1 MNYYALIPLAAF
13 IINFFTFTYIH
24 ALKRK
29 SSVNRA
35 YLLFAGNLAALSL
48 ASFTVWSLDP
58 GPWILPILRSVS
70 ITWLMLGFFFLNF
83 TYAFLKKQKDYL
95 YYISLV
101 SSISSYG
108 LCISTDLIVIDFKHH
123 YWGYYEVMGTA
134 FPVSIILV
142 LFFPFIY
149 SIGLIY
155 KKTINMTDNHTKK
168 QLSLLIQGTVV
179 FLLVTLLSDIIS
191 MQIFEVYQFLTVSTT
206 GTVLQSLFVF
216 RAVNKYNFLS
226 IGVEEVSYDLFTNIK
241 DGVVL
246 VDPKESII
254 QINESAKEIFKIN
267 NITEALKVS
276 SLFENYNFDKPYKN
290 YETRLRETNGQTIV
304 SLSQAPVIQYKVELG
319 KLLIVRDITENK
331 KAEEALRQ
339 STIELEKLAG
349 KLAETNL
356 SLERKVAE
364 RTQSLQD
371 SNLQLRQQI
380 AERERAEAERAAE
393 QERLAVTL
401 RSIGDGVITTDTD
414 GHVVLL
420 NQVAEELIGWQPA
433 EALGQPLQQVCR
445 IRDESTQTPLESAA
459 QEALR
464 HNEIVNRPRPTLL
477 VASDGTERLIA
488 ESGAPIRAQDGTVI
502 GAVLVFRDVTERRKI
517 EEELVKA
524 DRLESIG
531 VLAGG
536 IAHDFNNILTAILGN
551 VSLAKLFAGENE
563 KLSTRL
569 HHAEK
574 ASLRAQDLT
583 QQLLTFSKGGSP
595 VKQTASLKELIQ
607 ESVDFSLR
615 GSNVKCKL
623 DLEEGLWPGHID
635 AGQISQVIHNLI
647 INADQAM
654 PNGGILS
661 VAAVNTD
668 LRDDRRARLLSLDK
682 GHYVHITITDE
693 GVGIEEE
700 RLQKIFDPYFTT
712 KPQGS
717 GLGLFTSYSIIKKH
731 DGHIEAQSTV
741 GVGTTF
747 SIYLPAATEVP
758 AQVEPAP
765 DSVAEG
771 TGKILVMED
780 EESLIEVMGSM
791 LEHYGYDVV
800 FAHDGDETLTTY
812 QQANDLGAPFD
823 ALILDLTIPGGM
835 GGKET
840 VTKLLAINPQIK
852 AIVASGYANDPIMSE
867 FRQYGFQ
874 GCIAKPY
881 QADALHQVLRQ
892 VMAGTRTEPAEP
904 ICHSEKQNDNER

>member
-1 MNYYALIPLAAF
+1 MNDYAFIPLTAF

-24 ALKRK
+24 ALKRQ

-48 ASFTVWSLDP
+48 ASFTVWSLDS
-58 GPWILPILRSVS
+58 GPWILLILRVAS
-70 ITWLMLGFFFLNF
+70 ISWIMLGFFFLNF
-83 TYAFLKKQKDYL
+83 TYAFLAKQKDYL
-95 YYISLV
+95 YYIFLV
-101 SSISSYG
+101 SSVSSYV
-108 LCISTDLIVIDFKHH
+108 LSISTDLIVVGFKQH
-123 YWGYYEVMGTA
+123 YWGYYEVMGVA
-134 FPVSIILV
+134 FPLITFLV
-142 LFFPFIY
+142 FFFPLFY
-149 SIGLIY
+149 SMRLIY
-155 KKTINMTDNHTKK
+155 KKMKYMSDQHTKK
-168 QLSLLIQGTVV
+168 QLSLLIQGTGI
-179 FLLVTLLSDIIS
+179 FLFVSIFSDILS
-191 MQIFEVYQFLTVSTT
+191 MQIFAIYHFLTLSTT

-226 IGVEEVSYDLFTNIK
+226 IGVEEVSHDLFTNIK
-241 DGVVL
+241 DGVIL
-246 VDPKESII
+246 VDTRECII
-254 QINESAKEIFKIN
+254 QINNSAKEIFKIDT
-267 NITEALKVS
+267 ITEYLKVS

-290 YETRLRETNGQTIV
+290 YETRLREPNAQTIV
-304 SLSQAPVIQYKVELG
+304 SLSQAPVIQYHVELG

-331 KAEEALRQ
+331 KAEKALRQ

-364 RTQSLQD
+364 RTQSLQE
-371 SNLQLRQQI
+371 SNVQLRQQI

-393 QERLAVTL
+393 QEQLAVTL
-401 RSIGDGVITTDTD
+401 RSIGDGVITIDTD
-414 GHVVLL
+414 GNVVLL
-420 NQVAEELIGWQPA
+420 NQVAEELIGWQHA
-433 EALGQPLQQVCR
+433 EALGQPLPQVCR
-445 IRDESTQTPLESAA
+445 MLDESTQTPVESAA

-464 HNEIVNRPRPTLL
+464 HNEIVNRPRPTML
-477 VASDGTERLIA
+477 VTSDGAERLIA
-488 ESGAPIRAQDGTVI
+488 ESGAPMRAQDGTVI

-524 DRLESIG
+524 DRLESVG

-551 VSLAKLFAGENE
+551 VSLAKLYAGENE
-563 KLSTRL
+563 KLATRL
-569 HHAEK
+569 DNAEK

-583 QQLLTFSKGGSP
+583 QQLLTFSKGGTP

-615 GSNVKCKL
+615 GSNVKCEL
-623 DLEEGLWPGHID
+623 DLEEDLWPGHID

-654 PNGGILS
+654 PNGGILR
-661 VAAVNTD
+661 VTAVNTD
-668 LRDDRRARLLSLDK
+668 LKDDQRARFLSLHQ
-682 GHYVHITITDE
+682 GRYVHITISDE

-731 DGHIEAQSTV
+731 DGHIEVQSTV
-741 GVGTTF
+741 GEGTRF
-747 SIYLPAATEVP
+747 SIYLPASTEVA
-758 AQVEPAP
+758 AQSKPAP
-765 DSVAEG
+765 DSTAEG

-780 EESLIEVMGSM
+780 EESLIEVIGSM

-800 FAHDGDETLTTY
+800 FAYDGDATLSAY
-812 QQANDLGAPFD
+812 QQASDIGAPFD
-823 ALILDLTIPGGM
+823 AIILDLTIPGGM

-840 VTKLLAINPQIK
+840 VTKLLAIDPQAK

-881 QADALHQVLRQ
+881 RADALHQVLRQ
-892 VMAGTRTEPAEP
+892 VMAGTETEPA
-904 ICHSEKQNDNER
+904 